1 MLEDLKNI
9 KNELLIRGY
18 TKRTIDQYLMYI
30 KDYIFRAEEKQV
42 DWKSD
47 KKETYE
53 FLVNYLAQK
62 KQTLKN
68 TSLALIYF
76 ALKFLYKNYL
86 KSHIMDDLKLPKKE
100 KYLPVVLTKD
110 EVKTLFDAT
119 KNKRDKLIL
128 ELLYS
133 TGLRVSELCSIK
145 CDSLDYDEKTAKVVS
160 GKGNKDRIV
169 ILSDKWIEEYNKYRQ
184 KYNRKHNSEYVFAK
198 LNGKPLS
205 VDTIQRIVKESARV
219 AGIKKHISPHSLR
232 HSFATHMLEAGENLR
247 TIQTLL
253 GHASIATTQI
263 YTKVSTE
270 DIKKVKNPLDK
281 L

>member
-1 MLEDLKNI
+1 MLEDLKKI
-9 KNELLIRGY
+9 KNELSIRGY

-30 KDYIFRAEEKQV
+30 KEYIFLAEEKQIP
-42 DWKSD
+42 WKTNE
-47 KKETYE
+47 KKTYD
-53 FLVNYLAQK
+53 FLVDYLAQK

-68 TSLALIYF
+68 TSLALVYF
-76 ALKFLYKNYL
+76 ALKFLYQSYL
-86 KSHIMDDLKLPKKE
+86 KIHIMDDLKLPKKE

-110 EVKTLFDAT
+110 EVKMLFNAT

-133 TGLRVSELCSIK
+133 TGLRVSELCNLK
-145 CDSLDYDEKTAKVVS
+145 YDSLDFEEKTAHVIG

-169 ILSDKWIEEYNKYRQ
+169 ILSDKWIEEYKKYRQ
-184 KYNRKHNSEYVFAK
+184 KYNKKHSSEYVFAK
-198 LNGKPLS
+198 LNGKLLS
-205 VDTIQRIVKESARV
+205 VDTIQRIVKESARL
-219 AGIKKHISPHSLR
+219 AGIKKHISPHSIR

-281 L
+281 I